1 MKQLHSSACVG
12 SYLELAKQQ
21 YQNGFTNMFLSYYKS
36 LPHVKRK
43 SPIVIGSYVEY
54 IIAYDRWQVIE
65 QHLDILEELEKSCVS

>member
-1 MKQLHSSACVG
+1 
-12 SYLELAKQQ
+12 
-21 YQNGFTNMFLSYYKS
+21 MFLSYYKS